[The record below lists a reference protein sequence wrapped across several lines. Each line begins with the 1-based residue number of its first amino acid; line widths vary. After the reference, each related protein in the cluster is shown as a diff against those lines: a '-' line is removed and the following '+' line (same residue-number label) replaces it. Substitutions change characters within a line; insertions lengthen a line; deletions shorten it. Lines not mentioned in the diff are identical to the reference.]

1 MKIHFP
7 AGQQLSISLKK
18 TGDVDFI
25 VGGLIQMYGNATLSV
40 MCLQSLCLREA
51 SIEHISL
58 DVFSTLCVF
67 NTLSNRYEMA
77 SDPETTEICE
87 RRGSRL
93 FSFAFNSSVVS
104 RTFQSL
110 QCYITHFQCS
120 AIVYIHEDYAR
131 SPFFLSPTSTL
142 PFDSHS
148 FPFPFDQ
155 GRAKLVQNCRE

>member
-58 DVFSTLCVF
+58 
-67 NTLSNRYEMA
+67 
-77 SDPETTEICE
+77 
-87 RRGSRL
+87 
-93 FSFAFNSSVVS
+93 
-104 RTFQSL
+104 
-110 QCYITHFQCS
+110 
-120 AIVYIHEDYAR
+120 
-131 SPFFLSPTSTL
+131 FFL
-142 PFDSHS
+142 
-148 FPFPFDQ
+148 
-155 GRAKLVQNCRE
+155 